1 MPLYEYQC
9 ENCGKVFEL
18 IQKFSDEP
26 TAIHEQCGGKVHRLI
41 SAPALHFKGSGW
53 YVTDYAKGGSNNSAN
68 GGKQEG
74 EASSGGKDKDGASA
88 SKDSAASTSSSE
100 SSKSEGSKSEGPKSD
115 SSKSDSSKTES
126 PKPSS
131 TPTTTTS
138 STSSDKK

>member
-53 YVTDYAKGGSNNSAN
+53 YVTDYAKGGSNNPAN
-68 GGKQEG
+68 GGKQDG

-88 SKDSAASTSSSE
+88 SKDSAANSSSE
-100 SSKSEGSKSEGPKSD
+100 SSKSEGSKSETSKSE
-115 SSKSDSSKTES
+115 SSKSES

>member
-26 TAIHEQCGGKVHRLI
+26 TAIHQQCGGKVHRLI

-53 YVTDYAKGGSNNSAN
+53 YVTDYAKGGTNNPAN

-74 EASSGGKDKDGASA
+74 EAGGKDKDGAS
-88 SKDSAASTSSSE
+88 KDSASSASSSD
-100 SSKSEGSKSEGPKSD
+100 SSKSEGSKSEGSKSETSKSD
-115 SSKSDSSKTES
+115 SSKSES

-131 TPTTTTS
+131 TPTTTAS

>member
-26 TAIHEQCGGKVHRLI
+26 TAIHEQCGGKVHRLV

-53 YVTDYAKGGSNNSAN
+53 YVTDYAKGGSNNPAN
-68 GGKQEG
+68 GGKQDG

-88 SKDSAASTSSSE
+88 SKDSAAGASSSD
-100 SSKSEGSKSEGPKSD
+100 SSKSEGSKSENSKSE
-115 SSKSDSSKTES
+115 SSKSES

-131 TPTTTTS
+131 TPSTTTS

>member
-26 TAIHEQCGGKVHRLI
+26 TAIHEQCGGKVHRLV

-53 YVTDYAKGGSNNSAN
+53 YVTDYAKGGSNNPAN

-74 EASSGGKDKDGASA
+74 EASSGGKDKDGAGT
-88 SKDSAASTSSSE
+88 SKDSAASASSSD
-100 SSKSEGSKSEGPKSD
+100 SSKSEGSKSEGSKSE
-115 SSKSDSSKTES
+115 SSKSES
-126 PKPSS
+126 AKPSS

-138 STSSDKK
+138 STSSDKT

>member
-26 TAIHEQCGGKVHRLI
+26 TAIHKQCGGKVHRLI

-53 YVTDYAKGGSNNSAN
+53 YVTDYAKGGSQNPAN
-68 GGKQEG
+68 GGKPDG
-74 EASSGGKDKDGASA
+74 DGSSSGKDKDGASS
-88 SKDSAASTSSSE
+88 SKDSASNASSSDSSKSD
-100 SSKSEGSKSEGPKSD
+100 SSKSEGSKSEGSKSD
-115 SSKSDSSKTES
+115 SSKSESS
-126 PKPSS
+126 KPSS

-138 STSSDKK
+138 SSSSDKK

>member
-53 YVTDYAKGGSNNSAN
+53 YVTDYAKGGSQNPAN
-68 GGKQEG
+68 GGKHEG
-74 EASSGGKDKDGASA
+74 DASSGGKDKDGASA
-88 SKDSAASTSSSE
+88 SKEAASASSADGSKSD
-100 SSKSEGSKSEGPKSD
+100 SSKSETSKSE
-115 SSKSDSSKTES
+115 SSKSDSSKDS
-126 PKPSS
+126 SKSSS

-138 STSSDKK
+138 STSSDKN